1 MLLLFLSSY
10 NAGAIYVKIRA
21 IQNHRSSELKLFV
34 KNLTHV
40 DFSYFDAT
48 RGLLGESWQTD
59 IVLTGKLNDESMI
72 CDFSIVKKQI
82 KKWLDENI
90 DHMLAI
96 PAEHDGATLTPLAND
111 RVSFQFDHSKVAAD
125 DKRVLQCDAPA
136 EAICVLPMAEITP
149 EAAAKWV
156 ESKILNLL
164 PAELAEVSVRFSP
177 EQISGAQ
184 YQYSHGLKKHS
195 GNCQRIAHGHRST
208 IEIYADGVR
217 NAEMEQDW
225 ANRWEDIYLG
235 TQEDLI
241 QQVTENGVDYHCF
254 SYTSQQGLFELKI
267 DSKQVYMLNCDTTV
281 ESLSEHIADTLAN
294 EHPGVHIEA
303 HGFEGIGKGA
313 ISEKK
318 VSL

>member
-1 MLLLFLSSY
+1 M
-10 NAGAIYVKIRA
+10 
-21 IQNHRSSELKLFV
+21 KLFV

-82 KKWLDENI
+82 KKWLDDHI

-96 PAEHDGATLTPLAND
+96 PAEHSGSAITPLAND
-111 RVSFQFDHSKVAAD
+111 RVSFHFDHSKEISS
-125 DKRVLQCDAPA
+125 DKRVFQCDAPTQ
-136 EAICVLPMAEITP
+136 AICVLPMTEITP
-149 EAAAKWV
+149 EAVAKWV
-156 ESKILNLL
+156 ESQILNLL
-164 PAELAEVSVRFSP
+164 PAELEAVSVRFSP
-177 EQISGAQ
+177 EHITGAQ
-184 YQYSHGLKKHS
+184 YQYSHGLKKHA

-208 IEIYADGVR
+208 VEIYADGAR
-217 NAEMEQDW
+217 NATIEHDW
-225 ANRWEDIYLG
+225 AKRWEDIYLG

-241 QQVTENGVDYHCF
+241 SQATENGVSYHCF

-267 DSKQVYMLNCDTTV
+267 DSNQVYMLDCDTTV
-281 ESLSEHIADTLAN
+281 ESLSAHIADVLAEEN
-294 EHPGVHIEA
+294 PGVHIEA

-313 ISEKK
+313 ISEKLK
-318 VSL
+318 ART